1 MVDGMTMHLESG
13 SELGLSDHQSW
24 ALLAGTSLGRLVTS
38 FDGQPDVFPVNY
50 VVQRE
55 TIVLR
60 TAAGAK
66 LAGVAHNDRVAF
78 EADDHGVE
86 KAWSVV
92 VKGRAQVLS
101 DAADVSDAERAQV
114 LPWITTTKQY
124 FIRIV
129 PHEITGRRFRF
140 GGVPR

>member
-50 VVQRE
+50 VVQR
-55 TIVLR
+55 
-60 TAAGAK
+60 
-66 LAGVAHNDRVAF
+66 GVAHNDRVAF